1 MMNIYELLEQGTGMK
16 VVYAH
21 YNEVEGKPVKPPYL
35 SYIGSGQSNFEAD
48 DTYFYSRNQKQLE
61 YYFTKKSIQTETK
74 IENVLLENGLLYTKS
89 DDVYIEDQGVFV
101 IYYNF

>member
-1 MMNIYELLEQGTGMK
+1 MNIFDQIEQKTGLK
-16 VVYAH
+16 VVYAY
-21 YNEVEGKPVKPPYL
+21 YNEVGGQPLKPPYC
-35 SYIGSGQSNFEAD
+35 SYIGAGQSNFEAD
-48 DTYFYSRNQKQLE
+48 DTYYYSRNQKQLE
-61 YYFTKKSIQTETK
+61 YYFTKKSTSTEAK